1 MSLKRNA
8 VVKKKRGACSPGVPA
23 PRWNPPPA
31 PTWKGSYKAAPL
43 PTPANPQTQEF
54 EDSFE
59 NTQWRKALNTHSG
72 EKP

>member
-23 PRWNPPPA
+23 PDGIRPRPQLVKDL
-31 PTWKGSYKAAPL
+31 TKLLL
-43 PTPANPQTQEF
+43 PTPANPQTQKF